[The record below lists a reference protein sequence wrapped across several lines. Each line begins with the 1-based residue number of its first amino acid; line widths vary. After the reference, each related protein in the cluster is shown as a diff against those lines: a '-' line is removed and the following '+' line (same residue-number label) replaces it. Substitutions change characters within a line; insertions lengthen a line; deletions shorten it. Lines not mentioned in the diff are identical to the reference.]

1 MECRALGKTSR
12 DGKVHAFVDE
22 IQDLGRNE
30 IFNNNAAII
39 PLPNC
44 ELKYKL
50 VT

>member
-22 IQDLGRNE
+22 IQDLGRKE

-39 PLPNC
+39 PNR